1 MRRPAPQLQAA
12 EVEGALAQGVVVG
25 VQVTVPQGERQLP
38 RGRGP
43 DGERP
48 RRPAPQRMWERC
60 GGIGGGDAR
69 GSRGPR
75 RAAGH
80 ELLVPDRGQR
90 REQGSMQP
98 VTSQVIQGSRP
109 PMGAAGDRG
118 YVPGWRLNCGGW
130 VGWSSMGT
138 RQVNIE

>member
-48 RRPAPQRMWERC
+48 RRPAPQRMTEEMATKPGTTGRGGMSPGSQTPPPQPDER
-60 GGIGGGDAR
+60 AT
-69 GSRGPR
+69 
-75 RAAGH
+75 GH
-80 ELLVPDRGQR
+80 ELLVPHRGQR
-90 REQGSMQP
+90 RGQGSMQP
-98 VTSQVIQGSRP
+98 ATSQAPVVK
-109 PMGAAGDRG
+109 D
-118 YVPGWRLNCGGW
+118 
-130 VGWSSMGT
+130 
-138 RQVNIE
+138 